1 MYHPLYPHHRPL
13 YNTYTMTAP
22 IKPVKLEP
30 TSSYIHITSPLDPQ
44 TIQQTAAAQNI
55 QIQHKGPV
63 GELEGEHIFEVLIN
77 GQAVTRDSEGE
88 KGVVMG
94 ALEGL
99 KASDGITNAQVMESR
114 QRAKR

>member
-1 MYHPLYPHHRPL
+1 
-13 YNTYTMTAP
+13 MTAP

-63 GELEGEHIFEVLIN
+63 GELEGEYIFEVLNN